1 MLPTNTANASVFNIH
16 ASLSRDF
23 ESKKIDSVDDEKIK
37 SFKIK
42 APKTIPPKSESMTFF
57 VYSAT
62 AIASRDGRS
71 ERAESSMLN
80 LSKLYR

>member
-1 MLPTNTANASVFNIH
+1 MLPTNTANASVFNIQ

-23 ESKKIDSVDDEKIK
+23 ESKKIDSVDDKKTK

-42 APKTIPPKSESMTFF
+42 APNTIPPKSESMTFF

-62 AIASRDGRS
+62 MIASRDGRMES
-71 ERAESSMLN
+71 AESSMLIP
-80 LSKLYR
+80 SKLYR